1 MSIPTYT
8 LRFAGTW
15 NSTARYIYAD
25 IVVSPADNQAYVWI
39 NQTTPSIGGADP
51 SVALGDWINMPPAA
65 SGDITGVIAGTG
77 LSGGGSVGVVS
88 LANAGVLSLD
98 SQTGALTTKCGGWH
112 KNNNQTINTLAVPP
126 APSTVGLT
134 WIQSSYGDTT
144 TISHNG
150 PNSQFYTVNQNGIY
164 NLSVALQ
171 YANLGSATLT
181 DTTFRIILLLNR
193 GGNSANIL
201 TTTFDYP
208 NNTPANPTHILS
220 GTYQLNAGDIISWQT
235 QQYLSAGS
243 FTINGQSAP
252 PTAFDYNSFWN
263 WQLVKPL

>member
-1 MSIPTYT
+1 MFPI
-8 LRFAGTW
+8 W
-15 NSTARYIYAD
+15 NNEREQG
-25 IVVSPADNQAYVWI
+25 P
-39 NQTTPSIGGADP
+39 
-51 SVALGDWINMPPAA
+51 
-65 SGDITGVIAGTG
+65 
-77 LSGGGSVGVVS
+77 
-88 LANAGVLSLD
+88 
-98 SQTGALTTKCGGWH
+98 TGATGATGPAGPASATGATGATGPAGPTGATGPAGPTGAISKYGGWH
-112 KNNNQTINTLAVPP
+112 KNSNQTISTTG
-126 APSTVGLT
+126 APSTVGIT
-134 WIQSSYGDTT
+134 WVQSSYGDTT

-243 FTINGQSAP
+243 FTINGQSAAP
-252 PTAFDYNSFWN
+252 LDFDYNSFWT
-263 WQLVKPL
+263 WTQLAALP